1 MHVTCLVYGYVRLY
15 KMYNTDVFFLSLLLS
30 HVNWNYFDNVCGVK
44 GRRPSGERSDE
55 LTLQDYVVVVSR
67 HMSFI
72 RSGYCLDPTN
82 INVDAIKTGQ
92 TQEILIL
99 NYSINTKLND

>member
-1 MHVTCLVYGYVRLY
+1 VR
-15 KMYNTDVFFLSLLLS
+15 
-30 HVNWNYFDNVCGVK
+30 
-44 GRRPSGERSDE
+44 DE
-55 LTLQDYVVVVSR
+55 LTLQDYVVVVSM

-99 NYSINTKLND
+99 NYSMYI